1 MRRLRELNRSR
12 GAAAAV
18 TGAIFLLMLTLN
30 FLTPYICDDYT
41 YRLNFLT
48 RGPLGSVWEIV
59 PSMAAHSYKM
69 NGRLISHGLAQLF
82 MLLPPVVFDA
92 VNAAVFTLTLVL
104 VLRLCCRERS
114 ALLLAAVFCMV
125 WCFMPVFGQVALWQV
140 GALNYFWSLSALVLF
155 IAPAL
160 LQFLEDRE
168 ILKRRW
174 QRMAFCVYAFLF
186 GWYSEIASFVGICMV
201 LCLTALDAL
210 MNRRKPQAH
219 RPVSVAFAI
228 AGYAVMLSMPAQRVN
243 KQAGGLTAE
252 LLMQRFSDCSE
263 MLVRH
268 LGPLLAI
275 FAVLFPLGLLL
286 RLPRKT
292 LVTAALF
299 ALAGIC
305 ANYMPLA
312 ATYYPARCLCTPY
325 LMLLMAVLF
334 LAAPLSK
341 GKGFPPFLICGILL
355 LVMALPDGLLG
366 CKDIAGCYRQH
377 RHREQIIATALE
389 SGETN
394 VIANAV
400 IPKTEKSAYWDVRDL
415 TNDPETWPNHSM
427 AIFYGLD
434 SLKTE

>member
-1 MRRLRELNRSR
+1 MRRIEQLNRSKMASITVL
-12 GAAAAV
+12 G
-18 TGAIFLLMLTLN
+18 GIFSLMLVLN
-30 FLTPYICDDYT
+30 VLTPYICDDFT
-41 YRLNFLT
+41 YNLNFLT
-48 RGPLGSVWEIV
+48 KEPLGSFWEIF
-59 PSMAAHSYKM
+59 PSMYAHSYKM

-82 MLLPPVVFDA
+82 MLLPPVVFDIT
-92 VNAAVFTLTLVL
+92 NALVFTGTVYL
-104 VLRLCCRERS
+104 VLRLCGTDRN
-114 ALLLAAVFCMV
+114 ALLLALTFILF
-125 WCFMPVFGQVALWQV
+125 WCMPVFGQVVLWQV
-140 GALNYFWSLSALVLF
+140 GALNYFWALTALVLF
-155 IAPAL
+155 ITPSLLRFRDGREL
-160 LQFLEDRE
+160 LQ
-168 ILKRRW
+168 KRW
-174 QRMAFCVYAFLF
+174 HWTGFCIYGFLF
-186 GWYSEIASFVGICMV
+186 GWYNEIASFVGICMV
-201 LCLTALDAL
+201 FCLILLDVW
-210 MNRRKPQAH
+210 MNRSKLRLH
-219 RPVSVAFAI
+219 RFLPVLTGAL
-228 AGYAVMLSMPAQRVN
+228 GYLTMLSMPAQSAN
-243 KQAGGLTAE
+243 KQAAGMTMELFLQRLTDCNDK
-252 LLMQRFSDCSE
+252 LLSGDLYPLYLF
-263 MLVRH
+263 LILFVI
-268 LGPLLAI
+268 GLLA
-275 FAVLFPLGLLL
+275 
-286 RLPRKT
+286 RLPGKT
-292 LVTAALF
+292 LITAALF

-312 ATYYPARCLCTPY
+312 ASYYPARCLCTPY